1 MDANTPYVT
10 KGQKDQFNV
19 LHGKW
24 EELKL
29 RRNAIDKEIQ
39 DLNSDIAKAGVGR
52 IIF

>member
-1 MDANTPYVT
+1 
-10 KGQKDQFNV
+10 V